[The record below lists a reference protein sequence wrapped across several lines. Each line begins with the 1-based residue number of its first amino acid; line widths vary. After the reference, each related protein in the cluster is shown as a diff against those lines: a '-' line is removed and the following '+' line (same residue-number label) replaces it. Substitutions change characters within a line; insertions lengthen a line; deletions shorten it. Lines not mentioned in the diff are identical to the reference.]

1 MLKSTFENWRLLIK
15 LEKKRQAMM
24 ELQRKII
31 ARQLVE
37 NGNKKKYNVIQM
49 WKKYIIKAKGRE

>member
-1 MLKSTFENWRLLIK
+1 
-15 LEKKRQAMM
+15 M